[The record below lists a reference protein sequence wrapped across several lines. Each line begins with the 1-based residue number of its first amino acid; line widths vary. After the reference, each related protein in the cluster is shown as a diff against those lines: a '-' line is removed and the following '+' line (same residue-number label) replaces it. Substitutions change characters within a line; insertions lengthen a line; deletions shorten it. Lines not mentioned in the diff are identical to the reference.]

1 MERVLITGGA
11 GSIGVDLSRRLSEA
25 GFKVR
30 ILDLPIAN
38 FDSLEGISGLEIATG
53 DITKEDDLKKVLA
66 GVDTVVHLAAVLPPE
81 SEVDQEKTFVVNID
95 ATKKIVEILKPGASA
110 RIVFASSVTTYGD
123 TSGENPPI
131 TTSHSQ
137 KPVSIYARSKIEAE
151 KIICSSC
158 CPYTILRI
166 SGISIPAFLEPPEV
180 WPFTPSQR
188 MEFINRMDV
197 VNALFQSIIRNEA
210 KETVLNIAG
219 GNSWQMR
226 GEEYVRAIY
235 EVMGVSPEEAN
246 YKDDPG
252 SFDWYDTTGSQR
264 LLGYQDTPFS
274 QFLKLLGQAVEAF
287 M

>member
-1 MERVLITGGA
+1 M
-11 GSIGVDLSRRLSEA
+11 
-25 GFKVR
+25 
-30 ILDLPIAN
+30 
-38 FDSLEGISGLEIATG
+38 
-53 DITKEDDLKKVLA
+53 KKALY

-81 SEVDQEKTFVVNID
+81 SEVDQEKTFAVNID
-95 ATKKIVEILKPGASA
+95 ATKKIIEILKPGASA

-131 TTSHSQ
+131 TTSHPQ

-151 KIICSSC
+151 KIICSSG

-166 SGISIPAFLEPPEV
+166 SGISIPAFLEPPDV

-197 VNALFQSIIRNEA
+197 VNAFFQSIIRNEA
-210 KETVLNIAG
+210 KETILNIAG

-235 EVMGVSPEEAN
+235 EVMGVSLEEAN

-252 SFDWYDTTGSQR
+252 SFDWYDTTESQH

-274 QFLKLLGQAVEAF
+274 QFLKLLRQEVEAF

>member
-11 GSIGVDLSRRLSEA
+11 GSIGGDLSRRLSEA

-53 DITKEDDLKKVLA
+53 DITKEDDLKKALA

-131 TTSHSQ
+131 TTSHPQ

-151 KIICSSC
+151 KIICSSG

-219 GNSWQMR
+219 GNSWQMLN
-226 GEEYVRAIY
+226 GIFYLILKT
-235 EVMGVSPEEAN
+235 SPFE
-246 YKDDPG
+246 
-252 SFDWYDTTGSQR
+252 W
-264 LLGYQDTPFS
+264 
-274 QFLKLLGQAVEAF
+274 GQSHLAMPEHIT
-287 M
+287 